1 MTFRSSLLIAL
12 GVAPVAM
19 LVVQACGGGDD
30 NTNTTPSDAG
40 KDLSTPADSGPKL
53 PTTSL
58 KVLSDMKEDVDA
70 DLSCMGKGEMD
81 AGIVIPDG
89 GADGGPAPMIGE
101 PVKTV
106 FKVLEFGGGGS
117 DIVVGANVDL
127 FYKNTLTMGEPE
139 AKGVTDDKGLVTLEV
154 PFGKRFTY
162 RVNPNMNLRTFVY
175 FDSEYIRKLSGNYEL
190 TAITKS
196 KYDQFALAITG
207 KTGFLTAAGTGI
219 YSARVT
225 DCQDRNIQ
233 FAIVELVD
241 AATGTPLPTGPGDT
255 ELKDVHYLSDQDLP
269 STNRYWTSRSG
280 LIAAINV
287 PDAKSGKKIKA
298 IAKGIYGG
306 STEIRKFAEVD
317 LEITAEAVNFRG
329 IAVK

>member
-1 MTFRSSLLIAL
+1 MTFRTSLLVVL
-12 GVAPVAM
+12 GVVPLALLAT
-19 LVVQACGGGDD
+19 QACGGSDD
-30 NTNTTPSDAG
+30 TGNNNPTTDAG
-40 KDLSTPADSGPKL
+40 KDTAVADTGPKL

-58 KVLSDMKEDVDA
+58 KVLNSMKEDVDA
-70 DLSCMGKGEMD
+70 DLSCMGKGGPDSGLDPD
-81 AGIVIPDG
+81 AGAMSGD
-89 GADGGPAPMIGE
+89 MIDQS
-101 PVKTV
+101 

-139 AKGVTDDKGLVTLEV
+139 VKGVTDDKGLVTLKV
-154 PFGKRFTY
+154 PFNTRFTY

-175 FDSEYIRKLSGNYEL
+175 FDSDQIKKLGSTYEL

-207 KTGFLTAAGTGI
+207 KTGFLTADGTGI

-233 FAIVELVD
+233 FAIVEIVD
-241 AATGTPLPTGPGDT
+241 AATGTALPTGPGDT
-255 ELKDVHYLSDQDLP
+255 DLKPVHYLSDNDLP
-269 STNRYWTSRSG
+269 SVDRYWSSRSG
-280 LIAAINV
+280 LVAAINV
-287 PDAKSGKKIKA
+287 PQTSASKKLKA
-298 IAKGIYGG
+298 VAKGIYGG

-317 LEITAEAVNFRG
+317 LEITAAAVNFRG
-329 IAVK
+329 ITVK